1 MRLRTV
7 IVLIFMTLIVG
18 GCGMSN
24 KNNSVSPSE
33 MNANELPDVPAFQDE
48 FTSEFLQSVDPVKSG
63 YYPFRSG
70 TESFTMSFPED
81 FTIDKRSYNMGP
93 ENNSEFISMSQTD
106 EQKEAFVNHRIDYI
120 NYMSDPENSRERM
133 RNSSGQKLEFEE
145 INTDFKK
152 QHLEVAEYESGP
164 FSVIA
169 ALIWNEN
176 NEGITIFSDIDCR
189 EDLNE
194 NQCLKAKDTQRES
207 IMDMIKSIQ
216 FSTIEESE

>member
-1 MRLRTV
+1 
-7 IVLIFMTLIVG
+7 
-18 GCGMSN
+18 MS
-24 KNNSVSPSE
+24 KENNSVSPSE
-33 MNANELPDVPAFQDE
+33 MDVSKLPDVPAFQDE
-48 FTSEFLQSVDPVKSG
+48 FTREFLQSVEPVENR
-63 YYPFRSG
+63 YYPFKSK
-70 TESFTMSFPED
+70 TESFTMFFPAD
-81 FTIDKRSYNMGP
+81 FTIDKRSYNVGP

-176 NEGITIFSDIDCR
+176 NQGITIFSDIDCR

-194 NQCLKAKDTQRES
+194 NQCLEAKDTQRES

-216 FSTIEESE
+216 FSTNEESE